1 MIKKSGTGNLRF
13 KKPGTGNLGIL
24 KVGKREPYFEP
35 EKPGNREIPD
45 LRSEFSELYII

>member
-13 KKPGTGNLGIL
+13 KKPGTGNLGFL

-35 EKPGNREIPD
+35 KKPGIGKFPT
-45 LRSEFSELYII
+45 